1 MNYFK
6 QLYQYITKSRAKPK
20 TASSDECLKFSELIE
35 NIQKNVVNANQSLE
49 GIGLKYIEKFFEQD
63 VSVNEKKNLIEQCDF
78 IEQALSTSDVTASKQ
93 ALQKLRQSINDAAQ
107 NTQGNGFTYRP
118 KMAAFKMPICQNGV
132 WSNELMEIPLFALS
146 PVPNLKVKE
155 LTFSSVFEYVKNE
168 GDDIYV
174 RFLPQVND
182 DLHQEQAV
190 PSDKGTQVSIAFSP
204 EQSVKELKD
213 VIAHYQHL
221 LGKQVL
227 SKQ

>member
-6 QLYQYITKSRAKPK
+6 QLYQYFTKSRAKPK